1 MTELFNAY
9 AVMFIK
15 FVLLENI
22 SCVLSCTQTC
32 VDSDIILCAIDPKQE
47 FKQTLLWYG
56 GFVR

>member
-1 MTELFNAY
+1 MIELFNAY

-15 FVLLENI
+15 FVLLEDI

-32 VDSDIILCAIDPKQE
+32 VDSDIISYTIDLKQE

-56 GFVR
+56 YFVR